1 MWHDKQPQHP
11 NKSNPDPN
19 PDPNSDS
26 DSDSDSNSRYD
37 AAERQIAL
45 SG

>member
-11 NKSNPDPN
+11 NKSDPDP
-19 PDPNSDS
+19 DSDS
-26 DSDSDSNSRYD
+26 DSDSDSRHD

>member
-11 NKSNPDPN
+11 NKSDPDSD
-19 PDPNSDS
+19 PDSNSDS
-26 DSDSDSNSRYD
+26 DSDSRHD